1 MVDIGLLEESFRPTD
16 FGFSLRSSHSALLH
30 PQALLQRHTFLGQ
43 FFFCF
48 LVLSQMH
55 EPHATQHI
63 GRLGEL
69 NVVITD
75 DLYSVAPGIPKIK
88 ERTIKQGNTSCL
100 ECLAGRFLVIHD
112 ETEMATIVSGLPA
125 ALLKCNKLI
134 AQVDEGHG
142 VTLAAQLEFEE
153 TTVERQRLVNIS
165 YLQRNMIEAYNARSS
180 EVSHH
185 NLLCVEIKWVTLS
198 QVASGCISESLR
210 GSQAMSVFGG
220 KADISRTFSNV
231 CF

>member
-1 MVDIGLLEESFRPTD
+1 
-16 FGFSLRSSHSALLH
+16 
-30 PQALLQRHTFLGQ
+30 
-43 FFFCF
+43 
-48 LVLSQMH
+48 
-55 EPHATQHI
+55 
-63 GRLGEL
+63 
-69 NVVITD
+69 
-75 DLYSVAPGIPKIK
+75 
-88 ERTIKQGNTSCL
+88 
-100 ECLAGRFLVIHD
+100 
-112 ETEMATIVSGLPA
+112 MATIVSDLPA
-125 ALLKCNKLI
+125 ALLKSNKLI

-210 GSQAMSVFGG
+210 GSQGCPLSGVKRTSVAPSPMSAFDGG
-220 KADISRTFSNV
+220 FNRSTQHLLILLEKEVCDGGDCTDMVHVAAECRALGALEERSMWRIS
-231 CF
+231 